1 MSKQVDLKNADVIRK
16 AYSGMGQSLAAAID
30 LLDEPWKSQF
40 AAVKNG
46 LDAELEALPPSD
58 QIPAAL
64 AANNLLSSLFS
75 QYCNFSSM
83 FTGFTAQLSALR
95 ASVATAAPSAASLA
109 SAVDAEI
116 AKRIAEG
123 KLFDAAGLEVK
134 LTEAKTGLTPKP
146 EVESLC
152 AAAKLTGIE
161 EGKTLE
167 RAAQEAAAAVKAKIE
182 ERKTACST
190 ASIPLPAAEL
200 EKILGGTDEEF
211 TARRTKAEARLTE
224 LKGFGVSLASAD
236 GVFGTKLWA
245 DDAAYNDF
253 RDIVK
258 TFASQEKADP
268 FATAPGGKAPVN
280 PPAMLA

>member
-1 MSKQVDLKNADVIRK
+1 MSKEIDTKNADVIRK
-16 AYSGMGQSLAAAID
+16 AYSGMGQSLASAID

-40 AAVKNG
+40 TAVKAG
-46 LDAELEALPPSD
+46 LDKELEALPPSD

-64 AANNLLSSLFS
+64 AANNLLQSLFS
-75 QYCNFSSM
+75 QFCNFSSM
-83 FTGFTAQLSALR
+83 FTGFTAQLSTLR
-95 ASVATAAPSAASLA
+95 ASVASAQPSAASLA

-116 AKRIAEG
+116 AKRIQEG

-134 LTEAKTGLTPKP
+134 IAEAKTGLTPKA

-152 AAAKLTGIE
+152 SAAKLTGIA
-161 EGKTLE
+161 EGKSLE
-167 RAAQEAAAAVKAKIE
+167 RAAQEQAAAAAKKIE

-211 TARRTKAEARLTE
+211 TARKTKAETRLAE
-224 LKGFGVSLASAD
+224 LAGFGVSLASAD

-253 RDIVK
+253 RDLVK
-258 TFASQEKADP
+258 TFASEKPDV
-268 FATAPGGKAPVN
+268 FATGGARKTPAGV
-280 PPAMLA
+280 PAMLV